1 MGELRFSFS
10 FPPFVF
16 PSFLELL
23 HTHGHMP
30 HPQESGHR
38 ALAVCSLCEHEER
51 GGYRSAAMGTAV
63 LDLAGS
69 GLALPAAVASA
80 TLSGS
85 GFTKE
90 SDTVIP
96 FGFERTRKT
105 C

>member
-38 ALAVCSLCEHEER
+38 ALAVCSVCELEER
-51 GGYRSAAMGTAV
+51 GGSRSAAMGTAV

-69 GLALPAAVASA
+69 GLALPAAVAGTRCHS
-80 TLSGS
+80 
-85 GFTKE
+85 
-90 SDTVIP
+90 
-96 FGFERTRKT
+96 FGFWFHQGVRHCDTFWI
-105 C
+105 